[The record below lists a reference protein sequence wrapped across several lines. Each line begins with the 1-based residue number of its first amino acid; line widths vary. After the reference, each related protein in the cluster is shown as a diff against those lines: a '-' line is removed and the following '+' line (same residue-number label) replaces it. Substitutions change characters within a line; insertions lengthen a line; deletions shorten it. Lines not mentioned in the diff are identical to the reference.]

1 MEKVRPRASA
11 PTSRGAGLILA
22 AAFAA
27 LVAIAGIAHT
37 PSAFAQ
43 STPQISATAETS
55 KDTGENPDPAATEDA
70 CALVEKALS
79 CFADHVDLST
89 CNLDLKST
97 QALVNRAYLEP
108 RFFYLDTIEIVSSDG
123 QAKYLV
129 LKYVADKASL
139 QALVDKYDDAIEKA
153 VAQMDVEECASDA
166 SKALAVHDH
175 LVETC
180 TYHDVSAG
188 QEPLAYT
195 AYGALV
201 DGKAVCDG
209 YAFACIALLEHL
221 GVACEYV
228 PSEEMNHSWVL
239 VNIGDR
245 WYHMD
250 CTWDDNETER
260 KNAGIVHKAFLR
272 GDASMKTLGY
282 HGWVASHKADMDYGD
297 AQEAGTCLQ

>member
-108 RFFYLDTIEIVSSDG
+108 RFFYLDTIEIVFSDG
-123 QAKYLV
+123 QAKCLV
-129 LKYVADKASL
+129 LKYVA
-139 QALVDKYDDAIEKA
+139 
-153 VAQMDVEECASDA
+153 
-166 SKALAVHDH
+166 
-175 LVETC
+175 
-180 TYHDVSAG
+180 
-188 QEPLAYT
+188 
-195 AYGALV
+195 
-201 DGKAVCDG
+201 
-209 YAFACIALLEHL
+209 
-221 GVACEYV
+221 
-228 PSEEMNHSWVL
+228 
-239 VNIGDR
+239 
-245 WYHMD
+245 
-250 CTWDDNETER
+250 
-260 KNAGIVHKAFLR
+260 
-272 GDASMKTLGY
+272 
-282 HGWVASHKADMDYGD
+282 AD
-297 AQEAGTCLQ
+297 